1 MLKKMS
7 CFTRLLGLLL
17 LAGGIGLLVWGV
29 LRYLDAAASSD
40 WPTVPGK
47 VFSSEVKVSR
57 TKSKNKIKTTFGANI
72 RYQFQVNNQDFE
84 GTQVSFGDYS
94 TNDRSHAEA
103 IVKRYAVGSVVT
115 VYYNPDEPG
124 NCVLE
129 SGTNLVV
136 YVFPVIGGVFAI
148 IGLVLI
154 FALSR
159 STSKDST
166 SNSAAPAKPNPAIDE
181 RDSFDFSR
189 PGNQN

>member
-1 MLKKMS
+1 MS
-7 CFTRLLGLLL
+7 WFLRLLGLLI
-17 LAGGIGLLVWGV
+17 LAGGIGLLAWGMT
-29 LRYLDAAASSD
+29 RYFDAAASSD

-47 VFSSEVKVSR
+47 VLSSEVKVSR
-57 TKSKNKIKTTFGANI
+57 TKTKSKNKTTFGANI

-94 TNDRSHAEA
+94 TNDRSHADA

-129 SGTNLVV
+129 PGINWVV
-136 YVFPVIGGVFAI
+136 YLLPIMGGVFVI

-154 FALSR
+154 FVLSR
-159 STSKDST
+159 STKDRPR
-166 SNSAAPAKPNPAIDE
+166 NSAEPAKPNSEIDE

-189 PGNQN
+189 PGNKN